1 MMEKGSKP
9 RVLII
14 SADLEI
20 GGIERSLLGLL
31 EVFDYSR
38 FEVDLLLYRHTGPF
52 LKFLPTGP
60 HLLPEVSEYTTFQR
74 PIIEILRE
82 GHLRIALARLRA
94 KLSAWLDGRQQSVAE
109 AGYLVIQR
117 SWRYAFRSLPLVRGE
132 YDLIISFLGPHY
144 IATDRANAKIKVG
157 WIHTDYRAVPNDGLN
172 ELAMWDNLDYIA
184 AVSNECRESFVER
197 FPKLSKKTI
206 VVENVLSPAFVRRQG
221 AEFDAQGEMPPEP
234 GTLRILTVGRFCYQ
248 KAFDDAVLACRRLI
262 DVGCRIRWYAIGYGP
277 DEQMI
282 RQMIAANGLEGTFV
296 ILGKKTNPYPYMR
309 ACDLYV
315 QPSRYEGKAV
325 TVREAQILGKPVMIT
340 RFPTSGS
347 QVDDG
352 VDGHICE
359 TGIDG
364 IVEGI
369 RMLIDD
375 SAYRGRIAG
384 TAAGRD
390 YGNKNEVKKIYSLLE
405 ATGFYKQ

>member
-1 MMEKGSKP
+1 MEKGLKP

-31 EVFDYSR
+31 EVFDYNR

-52 LKFLPTGP
+52 LKFLSKGP
-60 HLLPEVSEYTTFQR
+60 HLLSEVPEYTTFQR
-74 PIIEILRE
+74 PIVEILRE

-94 KLSAWLDGRQQSVAE
+94 KFSTRLDGQRQSIE
-109 AGYLVIQR
+109 EEGYLVIQR
-117 SWRYAFRSLPLVRGE
+117 SWRYAFRSLPSVRGE
-132 YDLIISFLGPHY
+132 YDLIISFMGPHY

-172 ELAMWDNLDYIA
+172 ELAMWDKLDYIA
-184 AVSNECRESFVER
+184 AVSNECRESFLER

-206 VVENVLSPAFVRRQG
+206 VVENILSPAFVRHQG
-221 AEFDAQGEMPPEP
+221 AEFDVEREMPAET
-234 GTLRILTVGRFCYQ
+234 GMVRILTVGRFCYQ
-248 KAFDDAVLACRRLI
+248 KAFDEAILACRRLI
-262 DVGCRIRWYAIGYGP
+262 DIGCRIRWYAIGYGP
-277 DEQMI
+277 DEEMI
-282 RQMIAANGLEGTFV
+282 RQMIAANGLEDTFI

-340 RFPTSGS
+340 RFPTSAS
-347 QVDDG
+347 QVADG

-364 IVEGI
+364 IVGGI
-369 RMLIDD
+369 HMLIEDPV
-375 SAYRGRIAG
+375 YRGRIA
-384 TAAGRD
+384 AAAAARD
-390 YGNKNEVKKIYSLLE
+390 YGNKNEVEKIYSLLE
-405 ATGFYKQ
+405 PTAYPRQ